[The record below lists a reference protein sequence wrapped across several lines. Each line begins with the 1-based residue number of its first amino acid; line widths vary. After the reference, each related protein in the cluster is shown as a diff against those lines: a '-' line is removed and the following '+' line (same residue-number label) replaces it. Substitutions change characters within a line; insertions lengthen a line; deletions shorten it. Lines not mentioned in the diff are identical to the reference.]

1 MRKKTLTDRSIAALK
16 PRPRR
21 YAVPDP
27 GQPNHYVRV
36 MPGGAK
42 SYVVVA
48 PDPHARRQVW
58 ATIGGTDHLSLAEAR
73 ARARTAIQRIRDG
86 LPPFEAPK
94 PRAAT
99 FEDVAEQWLKRHVR
113 AKGLRSESE
122 IVRLLAA
129 HVYPAW
135 KGRPF
140 EAIRRSD
147 VTTLLDEVEDG
158 HSAKQA
164 DYVLSVV
171 PIPLNRQAARTDNYL
186 PVIVRGMKRYDSK
199 ASARSR
205 ILDDDELRQVWQ
217 LAESAGTLG
226 AFVRVALLTG
236 QRREKLLTMR
246 WTDIDVSGTWTIA
259 TAPREKG
266 NPGELLLPV
275 AAMEIIN
282 ALPRFPTNPFVFAG
296 WGNGHFRAPDN
307 FQVRFV
313 AKLGLPRFTVH
324 DLRRTARSLMARA
337 GVPREHAER
346 VMGHAVGGIE
356 GIYDRHAYA
365 DEKAAALARL
375 ATLIDRIVD
384 PTESNV
390 GPMVKQGG
398 HSPPR

>member
-1 MRKKTLTDRSIAALK
+1 MRKKTLIDRSIAALK
-16 PRPRR
+16 PRVQR

-36 MPGGAK
+36 MPGGTK

-48 PDPHARRQVW
+48 PDPHSRRQVW
-58 ATIGGTDHLSLAEAR
+58 ATIGGTDHLSLSEAR
-73 ARARTAIQRIRDG
+73 QRARTAIQRIKDG

-99 FEDVAEQWLKRHVR
+99 FEDIAGQWLKRHVR
-113 AKGLRSESE
+113 SKGLRSESE
-122 IVRLLAA
+122 IVRLLNA
-129 HVYPAW
+129 HVFPAW

-147 VTTLLDEVEDG
+147 VTTLLDEIEDG

-164 DYVLSVV
+164 DSVLAITRS
-171 PIPLNRQAARTDNYL
+171 IMNWQAARTDNYL
-186 PVIVRGMKRYDSK
+186 PVIVRGMTRYDTK
-199 ASARSR
+199 ANARSR
-205 ILDDDELRQVWQ
+205 ILDDDELRQVWR

-236 QRREKLLTMR
+236 QRREKLLTMK
-246 WTDIDVSGTWTIA
+246 WQDIASDGTWTIA

-266 NPGELLLPV
+266 NPGELVLPP
-275 AAMEIIN
+275 AAMEIID
-282 ALPRFPTNPFVFAG
+282 ALPRFPANPYVFAG
-296 WGNGHFRAPDN
+296 QGNGYFRAPDN

-324 DLRRTARSLMARA
+324 DLRRTARSLMSRA

-346 VMGHAVGGIE
+346 VMGHVVGGIE
-356 GIYDRHAYA
+356 GTYDRHAYA
-365 DEKAAALARL
+365 DEKAAALQRL
-375 ATLIDRIVD
+375 AALIDSIVNPRD
-384 PTESNV
+384 NV
-390 GPMVKQGG
+390 LPLKK
-398 HSPPR
+398 REKRR